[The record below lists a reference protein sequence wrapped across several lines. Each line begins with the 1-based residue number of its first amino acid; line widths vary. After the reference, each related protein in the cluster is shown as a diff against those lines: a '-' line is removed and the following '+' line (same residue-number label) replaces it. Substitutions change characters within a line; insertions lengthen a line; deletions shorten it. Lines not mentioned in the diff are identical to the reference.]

1 MCMCF
6 ENAIIRT
13 YHIILYPFIM
23 VVVSDFMP
31 ILENLLF
38 YLFRLFMLI
47 LSDFDGLKIVL
58 SILIMIEFSKRFGFD

>member
-1 MCMCF
+1 
-6 ENAIIRT
+6 
-13 YHIILYPFIM
+13 M